1 MTEWMERW
9 MSEIVNGWIDRG
21 MDGKLENYILWTQCI
36 ILFSGG
42 MRIGKLDLSDCG
54 MQVVILRDVI
64 PNGNTLSVVS

>member
-1 MTEWMERW
+1 
-9 MSEIVNGWIDRG
+9 
-21 MDGKLENYILWTQCI
+21 
-36 ILFSGG
+36 